1 MNTASIDRSNGAVAP
16 FAAARM
22 LRGWA
27 PLHAWSGRRRRVVAG
42 VIAAVACVLATSIGM
57 TTDLAGTAA
66 ADARL
71 AAARRELE
79 EARRALT
86 ALPALKRAAV
96 LEAPQ
101 GQRRTG
107 SSADDARVVAELAA
121 SAGVVL
127 VSLESGASTG
137 KDAQRTEA
145 FRTLKLA
152 AHGDFAQL
160 RALLRGLARAP
171 ALIVPAEATIRRN
184 GAQLSLAA
192 ALSVFDAL
200 PSLPAAAT
208 ADDAGTPPDPFA
220 TNHVDG
226 APTDDSL
233 RFAGL
238 IQDRTHAVALIETP
252 SGTDAVERGSRIE
265 GERVTRIAMR
275 EVTLTA
281 GSTTRVLKW
290 TEDAR

>member
-1 MNTASIDRSNGAVAP
+1 MNTASIDRLNGAVVP
-16 FAAARM
+16 FAAARL

-27 PLHAWSGRRRRVVAG
+27 PLHAWNGRRRRAVAG
-42 VIAAVACVLATSIGM
+42 VIAAVACAVATSIGM
-57 TTDLAGTAA
+57 TTDFAGTAG

-79 EARRALT
+79 EARRALDV
-86 ALPALKRAAV
+86 LPALKRAAA
-96 LEAPQ
+96 LEVPQ

-107 SSADDARVVAELAA
+107 NSADDARDVAELAA

-127 VSLESGASTG
+127 VSLEPGASAA

-145 FRTLKLA
+145 LRTLKLTA
-152 AHGDFAQL
+152 QGGFAQL
-160 RALLRGLARAP
+160 RAFLHGLARAP
-171 ALIVPAEATIRRN
+171 ALMVPVEATIRRN

-192 ALSVFDAL
+192 TLSVFDAL
-200 PSLPAAAT
+200 PSLPATAT
-208 ADDAGTPPDPFA
+208 TDDAGTPPDPFA
-220 TNHVDG
+220 TNRIDS
-226 APTDDSL
+226 APTGDSL

-238 IQDRTHAVALIETP
+238 IQDRTHALALIETP
-252 SGTDAVERGSRIE
+252 RGTDAVERGSRIE
-265 GERVTRIAMR
+265 GESVARIGLR

-290 TEDAR
+290 TEDGR